1 MGKEKK
7 KDKESESEGEIL
19 DNDWKLKVSKHLDN
33 LIIVYEKIVNTFKDI
48 DNYILKDA
56 STREEFETK
65 VRNTIEDLP
74 ESTKEVFTTFLEAL
88 P

>member
-1 MGKEKK
+1 MGKDKK
-7 KDKESESEGEIL
+7 KEKEDEDAGNNL
-19 DNDWKLKVSKHLDN
+19 DNEWKLKVSKHLDN

-56 STREEFETK
+56 KTREEFETK
-65 VRNTIEDLP
+65 VKNSIEDLP
-74 ESTKEVFTTFLEAL
+74 ESTREVFTTFLEAL

>member
-7 KDKESESEGEIL
+7 KDKESESEGEVL

>member
-1 MGKEKK
+1 MGKDKK
-7 KDKESESEGEIL
+7 KEKEDEGSNL
-19 DNDWKLKVSKHLDN
+19 DNEWKLKVSKHLDN

-56 STREEFETK
+56 KTREEFETK
-65 VRNTIEDLP
+65 VKNSIEDLP
-74 ESTKEVFTTFLEAL
+74 ESTREVFTTFLEAL

>member
-1 MGKEKK
+1 MGKDKK
-7 KDKESESEGEIL
+7 REKESESEGDVL

-65 VRNTIEDLP
+65 VRNAIEDLP

>member
-1 MGKEKK
+1 MGKDKK
-7 KDKESESEGEIL
+7 KDKESESEGDFL

-65 VRNTIEDLP
+65 VRKAIEDLP